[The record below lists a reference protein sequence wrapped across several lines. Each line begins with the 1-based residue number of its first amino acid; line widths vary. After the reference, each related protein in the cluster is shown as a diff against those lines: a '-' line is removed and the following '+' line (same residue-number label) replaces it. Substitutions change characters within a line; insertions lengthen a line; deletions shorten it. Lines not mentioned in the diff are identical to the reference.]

1 MHAVQASKRMR
12 IRICIDINIFRYEE
26 ILAPVSGN
34 TLESSLMRV
43 TRVVQ
48 IRLNWTS
55 ILFHISRISQFR
67 ENVL

>member
-26 ILAPVSGN
+26 ILTPVSGN

-48 IRLNWTS
+48 IRSNVD
-55 ILFHISRISQFR
+55 IISRIPHLAIS
-67 ENVL
+67 